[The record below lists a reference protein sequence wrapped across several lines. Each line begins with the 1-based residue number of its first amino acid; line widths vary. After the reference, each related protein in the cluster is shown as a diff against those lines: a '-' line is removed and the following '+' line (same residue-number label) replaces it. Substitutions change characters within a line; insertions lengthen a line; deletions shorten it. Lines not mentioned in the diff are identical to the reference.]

1 MKRYVCTVC
10 GYVYDEAG
18 GVPGAGIPAGTAWE
32 SLPANWVCPVCGAAK
47 AAFRPEDQP
56 AAPAPVTTPKAK
68 PAVAASALPD
78 GLSALEASALC
89 SNLARGCE
97 KQYLA
102 QDAARFGELAAYFRA
117 AAEPAAEASAGALL
131 TLAREALETGIPE
144 AVAAAKADGDRG
156 AQRALVWH
164 EKVVRIQQSLLTRY
178 QAEGDAMAQGTDV
191 FVCTVCGFIALGDAP
206 PELCPVCKVPGWK
219 FEKVEGR

>member
-10 GYVYDEAG
+10 GYVYDEAK

-32 SLPANWVCPVCGAAK
+32 SLPANWVCPLCGAAR
-47 AAFRPEDQP
+47 AAFRPEDAP
-56 AAPAPVTTPKAK
+56 AAAAKATPATLS
-68 PAVAASALPD
+68 SALPD
-78 GLSALEASALC
+78 GLRALEASALC

-102 QDAARFGELAAYFRA
+102 QDAARFGELAAYFGA
-117 AAEPAAEASAGALL
+117 AAEPAADASAGALL
-131 TLAREALETGIPE
+131 TLTREALETGIPK
-144 AVAAAKADGDRG
+144 AVEAAKAAGDRG
-156 AQRALVWH
+156 ALRALVWH
-164 EKVVRIQQSLLTRY
+164 EKVARIQQSLLTRY
-178 QAEGDAMAQGTDV
+178 AAEGEAMTEGTNV
-191 FVCTVCGFIALGDAP
+191 FVCPVCGFIALGETP